1 VTGGPRPQPGV
12 GPPPRLDAF
21 VASDPPMA
29 RCLELARL
37 AARTELPVLILGE
50 SGSGKTLLASAI
62 HHSSRRAGAPFV
74 SFNAAALSDTLLES
88 QLFGHEKGAFTGADR
103 RVKGK
108 FELAHRGTL
117 FLDEIADMSGAA
129 QAKILRAVEYGEYE
143 RLGSESLEVA
153 DVRLVSATHHPLD
166 RFMEGHQFR
175 RDLFYR
181 ISGITITVPPLRER
195 PHDLRVLIAHEI
207 EMAGREQGKT
217 LRGLAQAALQ
227 RLLSY
232 AWPGNLRELKRVIQV
247 AVALSEGDLIG
258 PEAVIIDPA
267 APPGDEGDPSLA
279 AAERRH
285 IERVLDGAGGNKRK
299 AARLLKISRSTLD
312 RKLGR

>member
-1 VTGGPRPQPGV
+1 MTGGPRPQPGV

-29 RCLELARL
+29 RCLDLARL

-153 DVRLVSATHHPLD
+153 DVRLISATHHPLD
-166 RFMEGHQFR
+166 RFMEGDQFR

-181 ISGITITVPPLRER
+181 ISGITITVPPLRAR
-195 PHDLRVLIAHEI
+195 PQDLRVLIAHEI
-207 EMAGREQGKT
+207 EMAGREQGKS

-267 APPGDEGDPSLA
+267 AAPGDDGDPSLA

-312 RKLGR
+312 RKLGG

>member
-1 VTGGPRPQPGV
+1 
-12 GPPPRLDAF
+12 
-21 VASDPPMA
+21 
-29 RCLELARL
+29 
-37 AARTELPVLILGE
+37 
-50 SGSGKTLLASAI
+50 
-62 HHSSRRAGAPFV
+62 
-74 SFNAAALSDTLLES
+74 
-88 QLFGHEKGAFTGADR
+88 
-103 RVKGK
+103 
-108 FELAHRGTL
+108 
-117 FLDEIADMSGAA
+117 
-129 QAKILRAVEYGEYE
+129 
-143 RLGSESLEVA
+143 
-153 DVRLVSATHHPLD
+153 
-166 RFMEGHQFR
+166 MEGDQFR

-181 ISGITITVPPLRER
+181 ISGITITVPPLRAR

-207 EMAGREQGKT
+207 EMAGREQGKS

-267 APPGDEGDPSLA
+267 AAAGDDGDPSLA

-312 RKLGR
+312 RKLG